1 MMKQCSQLALQIT
14 KRVFQMTR
22 ALSMHNQISEYW
34 QIVSAKSS
42 TVATVSQKLH
52 SNSSDFAIVTASS
65 ALGSVG
71 TLSALGF
78 FGTLGAFGIC
88 RPLATPISTA
98 FSFFGTLGAF
108 AIIGPLATSI
118 STASGLFRTLSVS
131 CTFGAFTISG
141 PPASTAAGASRALRA
156 LRALRA
162 RRARRALRTFW
173 GTCFSESTVILILTS
188 KSISRHTSKE
198 KEYQR
203 QQKAI
208 HCRVS

>member
-34 QIVSAKSS
+34 QIVSTKSS
-42 TVATVSQKLH
+42 RIATVSQKLH

-156 LRALRA
+156 LRALLRA
-162 RRARRALRTFW
+162 LRALRTFW
-173 GTCFSESTVILILTS
+173 GTCFSESTVIVILTS

-198 KEYQR
+198 KEDQR

>member
-1 MMKQCSQLALQIT
+1 MMKQYSQLALQIT

-22 ALSMHNQISEYW
+22 AFSMHNQISEYW

-156 LRALRA
+156 LRALR
-162 RRARRALRTFW
+162 TFW

>member
-22 ALSMHNQISEYW
+22 AFSMHNQISEYW

-52 SNSSDFAIVTASS
+52 SKSSDFAIVTASS

-156 LRALRA
+156 LRALLRA
-162 RRARRALRTFW
+162 LRALRTFW
-173 GTCFSESTVILILTS
+173 GTCFSESTVIVILTS

-198 KEYQR
+198 KEDQR

>member
-22 ALSMHNQISEYW
+22 AFSMHNQISEYW
-34 QIVSAKSS
+34 QIVSTKSS
-42 TVATVSQKLH
+42 RIATVSQKLH
-52 SNSSDFAIVTASS
+52 SKSSDFAIVTASS

-71 TLSALGF
+71 TLSTLGF
-78 FGTLGAFGIC
+78 FGTPGAFGIL
-88 RPLATPISTA
+88 RPLATSISTA

-156 LRALRA
+156 LRALLRA
-162 RRARRALRTFW
+162 LRALRTFW
-173 GTCFSESTVILILTS
+173 GTCFSESTVIVILTS